1 MSNEYEIE
9 HRNLFSEIQNK
20 VMQILKDDELLQD
33 WGVTVLAENI
43 KDIDFEIKNAMSRQ
57 GIVAVVTTMQGTYQ
71 GHDSLVEAWQID
83 NLEIDIVENPSI
95 NRPRL
100 KKLGLEGGVATDVGY
115 RILEVLGGPQSG
127 HFGVFCPKTFEIGE
141 NASLVV
147 AKCKFS
153 CMFQNEI
160 DGIVDK
166 ETKVKIPF
174 VTHVEID
181 GLISEID
188 SLKALVEGFDTEEI
202 KADIEDLKEADNAL
216 GVRIDGLADV
226 YQPKGN
232 YALTSD
238 IPTKVSQL
246 INDKGYLTAVYWN
259 AVQEKPNL
267 ALVADIPTKVSEL
280 ANDEGFLK
288 SVGWNEV
295 QDKPDVALAADI
307 PTKVSQLENDAD
319 YIVNVYWNDIVDKPD
334 VALKTEI
341 PTKTSQLQNNSGFL
355 TAVTWNDVGLKPQL
369 VTPGDMPNY
378 LSEYPTNS
386 QMTSYVDQRISEV
399 QPGGDSTRLYNYT
412 KNKYIDG
419 NKVAWESTPV
429 PGFDKWV
436 CGWSEET
443 PGGFFTMELSSDG
456 AWYYN
461 GGTEWLGKGNW
472 KLSYIGE
479 DKWSLELLEQG
490 GQPMPFGSI
499 ELAGG
504 PNSELLQG
512 TYEHGYTITLK
523 RFKQDPYSE
532 WTQEGVLALTSQ
544 IPQNVSQLNNDA
556 NYLTEVSW
564 QDVKDKPDVALT
576 SDIPTKVSDLEND
589 AGYLTQHQ
597 SLEGYATKDYVDDGI
612 QDEVEARVEEDNRLQ
627 AMIEQKA
634 DGSSIPTKVS
644 ELEND
649 EGFLT
654 TVAWTDIPGRPDME
668 NYATLAYVGE
678 EVHEAMGTVDGKIED
693 RAPLIRRWSI

>member
-174 VTHVEID
+174 VTHVEIEQ
-181 GLISEID
+181 LIAEID

-202 KADIEDLKEADNAL
+202 KADIEDLKEADTAL
-216 GVRIDGLADV
+216 GARIDGLADV

-232 YALTSD
+232 YALATD

-419 NKVAWESTPV
+419 NKVAWESTSI
-429 PGFDKWV
+429 PGHW
-436 CGWSEET
+436 T
-443 PGGFFTMELSSDG
+443 PWTWSDG
-456 AWYYN
+456 IDHTSQIFIYPEYPEPGDKFRAGVDQATYF
-461 GGTEWLGKGNW
+461 TEEFDTK
-472 KLSYIGE
+472 E
-479 DKWSLELLEQG
+479 ELQQYLDNQS
-490 GQPMPFGSI
+490 SI
-499 ELAGG
+499 EWKTDDQTK
-504 PNSELLQG
+504 SIFSTRQW
-512 TYEHGYTITLK
+512 I
-523 RFKQDPYSE
+523 DPYSE

-597 SLEGYATKDYVDDGI
+597 SLESYATKDYVDDGI

-654 TVAWTDIPGRPDME
+654 TVAWDDIQDKPDLQ
-668 NYATLAYVGE
+668 NYATMAYVDE
-678 EVHEAMGTVDGKIED
+678 SIDVAQQIVDNKIEF